1 MAGDKFAILIDLKMG
16 GKYQQSRQACDDEE
30 IARTG
35 TKVQF
40 FLGVP
45 TTQQATSRTKD
56 SHCLQRVWN
65 SQQY

>member
-1 MAGDKFAILIDLKMG
+1 MAGDKFAILIDFKMG
-16 GKYQQSRQACDDEE
+16 GKYQQSRQAYDDQE

-40 FLGVP
+40 FLGIP
-45 TTQQATSRTKD
+45 TTQQATSRAKD

-65 SQQY
+65 IQQY